1 MWEILQRKRGIVD
14 KEVEQIG
21 NCLAA
26 IARDVKSWRAKCT
39 ELLTR
44 VEALE
49 EELRGPKPG
58 PITADDLLCMMQ
70 DVYEGLSEH
79 GIYINKSTPR

>member
-1 MWEILQRKRGIVD
+1 MDSEISTIWGEMEWPHDWLHD
-14 KEVEQIG
+14 K
-21 NCLAA
+21 CM
-26 IARDVKSWRAKCT
+26 
-39 ELLTR
+39 ELLAR

-49 EELRGPKPG
+49 EELHGPKPG

-79 GIYINKSTPR
+79 GIYIN